1 MAEIGLS
8 GGDRIEAA
16 LKDIAAKLRDGGKV
30 RVGFLENARYPD
42 GKSVAQVAAI
52 NNFGAP
58 GAGIP
63 PRPFFSNLV
72 ADKSPGWGEKLVK
85 LLRHTN
91 YDTKAALALM
101 GEGIAGQLR
110 QAIVDMNEPPNSMV
124 TNLLK
129 QRFPMGGQTFEDVLQ
144 AWADVAAGATAP
156 AGKPLVHSGHMLQSV
171 DYEVE

>member
-1 MAEIGLS
+1 MAEVGLS

-16 LKDIAAKLRDGGKV
+16 LKDIADKLKDGAKV

-72 ADKSPGWGEKLVK
+72 AEKSPGWGEKLLR

-91 YDTKAALALM
+91 YDAKAALELM
-101 GEGIAGQLR
+101 GAGIAGQLR

-144 AWADVAAGATAP
+144 AWADVAAGAKAP

-171 DYEVE
+171 DFEVE

>member
-1 MAEIGLS
+1 MAEVGFS

-72 ADKSPGWGEKLVK
+72 AEKSPGWGEKLVK